1 MKYDI
6 QQLIGNTLRWGVS
19 TACLI
24 ALIGGGIYLYLHG
37 SEPVPDYTHFD
48 YHEAFRQTQYTTLS
62 GIFGGLTSLNAQS
75 WIRFGVV
82 VLILTPILRV
92 LLSLVDF
99 LAEHDWLYALI
110 TSIVLGIIISNSIGG
125 F

>member
-1 MKYDI
+1 M
-6 QQLIGNTLRWGVS
+6 
-19 TACLI
+19 
-24 ALIGGGIYLYLHG
+24 
-37 SEPVPDYTHFD
+37 
-48 YHEAFRQTQYTTLS
+48 
-62 GIFGGLTSLNAQS
+62 
-75 WIRFGVV
+75 

-110 TSIVLGIIISNSIGG
+110 TSIVLGIIISYSIGG